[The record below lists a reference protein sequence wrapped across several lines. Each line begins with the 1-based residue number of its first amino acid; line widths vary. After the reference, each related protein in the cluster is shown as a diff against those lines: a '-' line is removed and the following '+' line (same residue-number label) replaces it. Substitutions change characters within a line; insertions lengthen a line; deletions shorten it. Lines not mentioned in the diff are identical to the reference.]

1 MTPKCLLDIYRNVSA
16 LYHLPDKATVYRMVT
31 ETDAYG
37 GVENDY
43 RKVDD
48 YACRLVFK
56 LEDTRQNGGVVLQD
70 ANYKIHFPFQADLK
84 QNDKIKLLSDAEC
97 SRYFEIISVE
107 FGSDGMFNNAI
118 VKERFN

>member
-1 MTPKCLLDIYRNVSA
+1 MPPKCLLDIYRNVSEI
-16 LYHLPDKATVYRMVT
+16 YHLPDTATVYRMVT

-43 RKVDD
+43 RKLKE

-70 ANYKIHFPFQADLK
+70 ATYRRQLIKSLWLSYY
-84 QNDKIKLLSDAEC
+84 DKIK
-97 SRYFEIISVE
+97 
-107 FGSDGMFNNAI
+107 
-118 VKERFN
+118 

>member
-1 MTPKCLLDIYRNVSA
+1 MPPKCLLDIYRNVSEI
-16 LYHLPDKATVYRMVT
+16 YHLPDTATVYRMVT

-43 RKVDD
+43 RKLKE

-70 ANYKIHFPFQADLK
+70 ATYKIHFPFDADLK
-84 QNDKIKLLSDAEC
+84 QNDKIKIKSDPNC
-97 SRYFEIISVE
+97 DRYYEIISVE
-107 FGSDGMFNNAI
+107 FGSEGLFNNAI